1 MTIEEIA
8 MNCLKRYRLWIC
20 VVLLLLNFN
29 FQGVGQGEQAETL
42 VGHWTFEK
50 GVELED
56 LTGNFADITLMGAEI
71 ENGQLNVDLNKW
83 AIASGYDGPDIE
95 DKTLVSWAIM
105 DDLDVQ
111 KGSILTIDRLSDQT
125 FDGIVFGERQNRRW
139 MAGSGWFH
147 RTKDPEPGFEEKKT
161 GELVMVAISYEN
173 DNDTARVRLY
183 RNGDEIGDYTFG
195 QFVTFAN
202 NDAEAIWGKRHGGL
216 GGGPGDL
223 DAHIEDSRIYATVLS
238 QAEIKKLLP
247 DTLEVEAHGK
257 LATTWAGIRLGRHY
271 SWR

>member
-1 MTIEEIA
+1 
-8 MNCLKRYRLWIC
+8 MNHLKYFRFWFC
-20 VVLLLLNFN
+20 AVLLFN
-29 FQGVGQGEQAETL
+29 FTMLGFGQGEQAENL

-56 LTGNFADITLMGAEI
+56 ITGNFADITLMGAEI
-71 ENGQLNVDLNKW
+71 ENGQLNVDLGKW

-95 DKTLVSWAIM
+95 EKTLVSWAIM
-105 DDLDVQ
+105 DNLDVQ
-111 KGSILTIDRLSDQT
+111 KGSILTIDRLSDPT
-125 FDGIVFGERQNRRW
+125 FDAIVFGERQNRRW

-147 RTKDPEPGFEEKKT
+147 RTQDPEPGFEEKKT
-161 GELVMVAISYEN
+161 GELIMMAISYEN
-173 DNDTARVRLY
+173 DNGTAHVKLY
-183 RNGDEIGDYTFG
+183 RNGDKIGDYTFG
-195 QFVTFAN
+195 QFVSFAK

-223 DAHIEDSRIYATVLS
+223 DVHIEDSRIYAAVLS

-257 LATTWAGIRLGRHY
+257 LTTTWARLKTR
-271 SWR
+271 

>member
-1 MTIEEIA
+1 
-8 MNCLKRYRLWIC
+8 MNHLKYFRFWFC
-20 VVLLLLNFN
+20 AVLLFN
-29 FQGVGQGEQAETL
+29 FTMLGFGQGEQAENL

-56 LTGNFADITLMGAEI
+56 ITGNFADITLMGAEI
-71 ENGQLNVDLNKW
+71 KDGQLNVDPGKW

-95 DKTLVSWAIM
+95 EKTLVSWAIM
-105 DDLDVQ
+105 DNLDVQ
-111 KGSILTIDRLSDQT
+111 KGSILTIDRLSDPT
-125 FDGIVFGERQNRRW
+125 FDAIVFGERQNRRW

-147 RTKDPEPGFEEKKT
+147 RTQDPEPGFEEKKT
-161 GELVMVAISYEN
+161 GELIMLAISYEN
-173 DNDTARVRLY
+173 DNGTAHVKLY
-183 RNGDEIGDYTFG
+183 RNGDKIGDYTFG
-195 QFVTFAN
+195 QFVSFAK

-223 DAHIEDSRIYATVLS
+223 DVHIEDSRIYAAVLS

-257 LATTWAGIRLGRHY
+257 LTTTWAKLKI
-271 SWR
+271 

>member
-1 MTIEEIA
+1 
-8 MNCLKRYRLWIC
+8 MNHLKYFHFYFC
-20 VVLLLLNFN
+20 AVLLFN
-29 FQGVGQGEQAETL
+29 FTVLGFGQGEQAENL

-56 LTGNFADITLMGAEI
+56 ITGNFADITLMGAEI
-71 ENGQLNVDLNKW
+71 KDGQLNVDPGKW

-95 DKTLVSWAIM
+95 EKTLVSWAIM
-105 DDLDVQ
+105 DNLDVQ
-111 KGSILTIDRLSDQT
+111 KGSILTIDRLSDPT
-125 FDGIVFGERQNRRW
+125 FDAIVFGERQNRRW

-147 RTKDPEPGFEEKKT
+147 RTQDPEPGFEEKKT
-161 GELVMVAISYEN
+161 GELIMMAISYEN
-173 DNDTARVRLY
+173 DNGTAHVKLY
-183 RNGDEIGDYTFG
+183 RNGDKIGDYTFG
-195 QFVTFAN
+195 KFVPFAT

-223 DAHIEDSRIYATVLS
+223 DVHIEDSRIYAAVLS

-257 LATTWAGIRLGRHY
+257 LTTTWAKLKI
-271 SWR
+271 

>member
-1 MTIEEIA
+1 MT
-8 MNCLKRYRLWIC
+8 MKDLKHYCTWVC
-20 VVLLLLNFN
+20 PVLLLLNLSIPAL
-29 FQGVGQGEQAETL
+29 GQVEKAETL

-56 LTGNFADITLMGAEI
+56 LTGNFADITLMGAII
-71 ENGQLNVDLNKW
+71 EDGQLNVDLGKW
-83 AIASGYDGPDIE
+83 AIASGYDGPDIGE
-95 DKTLVSWAIM
+95 KTLVSWAIM

-111 KGSILTIDRLSDQT
+111 KGSILTIDRLSDPT
-125 FDGIVFGERQNRRW
+125 FDAIVFGERQPHRW

-147 RTKDPEPGFEEKKT
+147 RTKDPEPGFEEKKA
-161 GELVMVAISYEN
+161 GELIMMAISYE
-173 DNDTARVRLY
+173 DDGGTARVRIY

-195 QFVTFAN
+195 QFVSFDN

-223 DAHIEDSRIYATVLS
+223 DAHIEDSRIYASVLS

-247 DTLEVEAHGK
+247 DTLDVEASGK
-257 LATTWAGIRLGRHY
+257 LATTWARLKAK
-271 SWR
+271 

>member
-1 MTIEEIA
+1 MY
-8 MNCLKRYRLWIC
+8 NLKRIKFWIC
-20 VVLLLLNFN
+20 VVLLLFSSVM
-29 FQGVGQGEQAETL
+29 FGYSQGEKADVL

-56 LTGNFADITLMGAEI
+56 LTGNFVDITLMGAEI
-71 ENGQLNVDLNKW
+71 ANGKLNVDPGKW

-95 DKTLVSWAIM
+95 EKTLVSWVIM

-111 KGSILTIDRLSDQT
+111 EGSILTIDRLSDPT
-125 FDGIVFGERQNRRW
+125 FDGIVFGERQKHRW

-161 GELVMVAISYEN
+161 GELIMMAISYEN
-173 DNDTARVRLY
+173 DNGTAHVRIY
-183 RNGDEIGDYTFG
+183 RNGDKIGDYAHG

-202 NDAEAIWGKRHGGL
+202 NDTEAIWGKRHGGL

-223 DAHIEDSRIYATVLS
+223 DVQIEDSRIYAAVLS
-238 QAEIKKLLP
+238 QAEIKKLIP
-247 DTLEVEAHGK
+247 DTLEVEARGK
-257 LATTWAGIRLGRHY
+257 AATTWARLKVR
-271 SWR
+271 